1 MVEHCPEEEERVF
14 RSGVKVRGL
23 SQFPKRKLAVP
34 LKIKK
39 KKNKKTKQKK
49 RSEVDKID
57 KL

>member
-1 MVEHCPEEEERVF
+1 MVEHCPKEEERVF

-39 KKNKKTKQKK
+39 KKTKRQNKKT
-49 RSEVDKID
+49 EVR
-57 KL
+57 